1 MIKALNELEVV
12 TLFVDDLASTGD
24 FYTRVFGLE
33 VVYQDDEGMVVKF
46 GQLLLNLLHCEQA
59 PELVE
64 PATVATSTAGV
75 RALFTIRVADVDAV
89 CADLQR
95 HGVHLLNGPIDR
107 PWGRRTAAFADPAGN
122 VWEVAQL
129 LDSDQAENSA
139 T

>member
-12 TLFVDDLASTGD
+12 TLFVDDLASTGH
-24 FYTRVFGLE
+24 FYTAVFGLE
-33 VVYQDDEGMVVKF
+33 VVYQDDEGMVVKL
-46 GQLLLNLLHCEQA
+46 GQLMLNLLDREQA

-64 PATVATSTAGV
+64 PATVANSTAGV

-89 CADLQR
+89 CADLES
-95 HGVHLLNGPIDR
+95 HGVQLLNGPVDR

-129 LDSDQAENSA
+129 LDNDQPENSGK
-139 T
+139 